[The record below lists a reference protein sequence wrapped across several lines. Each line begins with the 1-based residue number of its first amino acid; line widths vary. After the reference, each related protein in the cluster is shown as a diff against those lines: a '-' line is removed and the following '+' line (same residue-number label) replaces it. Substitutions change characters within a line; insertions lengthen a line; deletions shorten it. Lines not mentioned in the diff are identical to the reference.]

1 MNKKQSQEP
10 APDIKTPA
18 MIPAEPASR
27 DYVDAKHAEGT
38 AFTESVKSYIVTHFF
53 VILLSILALIFVF
66 IWSLFS
72 AAKQE
77 RQAIKAEAKQERR
90 EAKQERREAKQERRE
105 AKQERQ
111 AIQNTLKLLL
121 QAQPIAKPQA
131 KPTSL

>member
-1 MNKKQSQEP
+1 MNNKQSQEP
-10 APDIKTPA
+10 APDIKAPA

-38 AFTESVKSYIVTHFF
+38 AFTESVRSYIVTHF
-53 VILLSILALIFVF
+53 VGVLLAFLALILAFV
-66 IWSLFS
+66 WYLHNDL
-72 AAKQE
+72 KQQM
-77 RQAIKAEAKQERR
+77 QANKA

-111 AIQNTLKLLL
+111 AIQNALKLLL
-121 QAQPIAKPQA
+121 QAHPIAKPQP